1 MSQSLVDI
9 VRQFHKDRP
18 DTSLNSFPIHHSS
31 LQSMPADFLQSM
43 PVTIIPKSKL
53 SRHIRDFTPDT
64 SLNSFPIHHS
74 SLQSMPVTII
84 PKSKLSRHILPGKKM
99 QEYCNGGMV
108 KSTGKAK
115 VHAGELVIPKNKVAS
130 VKKALKKAGVSPY

>member
-9 VRQFHKDRP
+9 VKQFHKDRP
-18 DTSLNSFPIHHSS
+18 DTSLHSFPIHHSS
-31 LQSMPADFLQSM
+31 LQSMPADF
-43 PVTIIPKSKL
+43 
-53 SRHIRDFTPDT
+53 
-64 SLNSFPIHHS
+64 
-74 SLQSMPVTII
+74 LQSMPVTII